1 MDRPPPG
8 VHFVFNYNR
17 CTTRVKH
24 SETHVK
30 LTFQDWLRT
39 PEDGRLHEVLDG
51 EHVVTPSPNLN
62 HQRISRRIHN
72 QLYQQIEQVGRGE
85 VFYAPAGVRLSDK
98 DVMEPDLFVV
108 LAERAEIMLETH
120 VDGPPDLIV
129 EILSKSTRRRD
140 RGIKKSRY
148 ARFHVPEYWIVDLD
162 AKIVEQHLLREGGY
176 RPAVSHRQKI
186 RLHVLPDVT
195 VDLGQVW

>member
-1 MDRPPPG
+1 M
-8 VHFVFNYNR
+8 
-17 CTTRVKH
+17 KH
-24 SETHVK
+24 GETNVK

-62 HQRISRRIHN
+62 HQRISRHIHN
-72 QLYQQIEQVGRGE
+72 QLYRQIEQVGRGE

-98 DVMEPDLFVV
+98 DVVQPDLFVV
-108 LAERAEIMLETH
+108 LAARAEIMLETH
-120 VDGPPDLIV
+120 VDGPPDLLV

-140 RGIKKSRY
+140 RGIKKSPY
-148 ARFHVPEYWIVDLD
+148 AAFHVPEYWIVDPD
-162 AKIVEQHLLREGGY
+162 AKVVEQYLLQAGSY
-176 RPAVSHRQKI
+176 RLAGSHQQDI